1 MNYDV
6 CYCKGEKNKVV
17 AEKLL
22 NYFTDIMEKSHK
34 LEEDYCVNSLL
45 TEK

>member
-6 CYCKGEKNKVV
+6 CYCKGEKNRAV

-22 NYFTDIMEKSHK
+22 HYFTDIMETSHK
-34 LEEDYCVNSLL
+34 LEESYCVRNLMA
-45 TEK
+45 K

>member
-6 CYCKGEKNKVV
+6 CYCKGEKNKAV

-22 NYFTDIMEKSHK
+22 RYFFDIMETSHK
-34 LEEDYCVNSLL
+34 LEESYCIRNLV
-45 TEK
+45 KK